1 LNLFGISS
9 VYGTEGRLP
18 AKQPNNNM
26 KRKITLMATLLTLT
40 GAAIYTN
47 TTALAQS
54 TPPPATQTPATPVHE
69 RHPAIRNAI
78 RALEKAKVDL
88 KNADHDFGGHREA
101 ALKEC
106 DAAIEQLKLALQ
118 YDKQ

>member
-1 LNLFGISS
+1 MEPWAHSLQQ
-9 VYGTEGRLP
+9 
-18 AKQPNNNM
+18 QPNIIM
-26 KRKITLMATLLTLT
+26 KRKITLIATVLTLT
-40 GAAIYTN
+40 GAANYTN

-54 TPPPATQTPATPVHE
+54 TPPPATQTPTHE

-78 RALEKAKVDL
+78 HALEKAKVDL

>member
-1 LNLFGISS
+1 MGA
-9 VYGTEGRLP
+9 LP
-18 AKQPNNNM
+18 AKKPNYNM
-26 KRKITLMATLLTLT
+26 KRKITLIATLLTLT

-47 TTALAQS
+47 STALAQS
-54 TPPPATQTPATPVHE
+54 TPPPPATPQVPAHE

-78 RALEKAKVDL
+78 HALEKAKVDL